1 MQLVFGRDAMLNIPF
16 TANWKYIEL
25 RKKKQIYKDN
35 MRENSTRKEHQYL
48 PGDLVLIKQDQPIKF
63 GKNPYKGP
71 FIVVTAEGA
80 NATIN
85 EGSVTDVYNVRQL
98 KPYCS

>member
-1 MQLVFGRDAMLNIPF
+1 
-16 TANWKYIEL
+16 
-25 RKKKQIYKDN
+25 

-48 PGDLVLIKQDQPIKF
+48 PCDLVLIKQDQPTKF

-71 FIVVTAEGA
+71 FTVATAEEA

-85 EGSVTDVYNVRQL
+85 EGSVTDVYDIRQL
-98 KPYCS
+98 KPYRS

>member
-1 MQLVFGRDAMLNIPF
+1 M
-16 TANWKYIEL
+16 T
-25 RKKKQIYKDN
+25 
-35 MRENSTRKEHQYL
+35 ENSTRKEHQYL
-48 PGDLVLIKQDQPIKF
+48 PGGLVLIKQDQPTKF

-71 FIVVTAEGA
+71 FIVITAEGS

-98 KPYCS
+98 KPYRS